1 MRSKFWAIALSMA
14 LTTIVICPAMAQF
27 PLPNLVQTSS
37 EQMRSDQEVVA
48 TWIVLDGR
56 RLFQVAENKS
66 NSSKR
71 VDDIQQRLKSLSRD
85 YFQSNAT
92 EIQVQIRKENNL
104 PVIYVDG
111 EYLFTITGLDAE
123 L

>member
-1 MRSKFWAIALSMA
+1 MA

-37 EQMRSDQEVVA
+37 EQMRSDQELVA